1 MLTLSEYRILKA
13 VADLPRGQAF
23 GYVLG
28 LRAFASLP
36 PRKPSARY
44 RQGIAMRA
52 CAMANELCGNGFLMR
67 IRLPSHRGNVRGYYL
82 LTQDGEAALAA
93 WRKEDN

>member
-44 RQGIAMRA
+44 RQGISMRA
-52 CAMANELCGNGFLMR
+52 GAMAHKLCGRGFLMR
-67 IRLPSHRGNVRGYYL
+67 IGLPRHRGNVRGYYL
-82 LTQDGEAALAA
+82 LTKEGEAALAA
-93 WRKEDN
+93 WLKEDM

>member
-28 LRAFASLP
+28 ISALRPLKTG
-36 PRKPSARY
+36 KPSARY

-52 CAMANELCGNGFLMR
+52 CAMANKLCGKGFLIR
-67 IRLPSHRGNVRGYYL
+67 IGLPRHRGNVRGYYL
-82 LTQDGEAALAA
+82 LTPDGEAALAA
-93 WRKEDN
+93 WLKEDN

>member
-36 PRKPSARY
+36 RGRFPGRY

-52 CAMANELCGNGFLMR
+52 CAMANKLCGKGFLMR
-67 IRLPSHRGNVRGYYL
+67 IGLPRHRGNVRGYYL
-82 LTQDGEAALAA
+82 LTKDGEAALAA
-93 WRKEDN
+93 WLKEDM

>member
-1 MLTLSEYRILKA
+1 MTA
-13 VADLPRGQAF
+13 VAFLPRGQAF

-52 CAMANELCGNGFLMR
+52 CAMANKLCGKGFLMR
-67 IRLPSHRGNVRGYYL
+67 IGLPRHRGNVRGYYL
-82 LTQDGEAALAA
+82 LTKDGEAAREA
-93 WRKEDN
+93 WPKENN

>member
-36 PRKPSARY
+36 PRKPSSRY

-52 CAMANELCGNGFLMR
+52 CSMANKLCGKGFLMR
-67 IRLPSHRGNVRGYYL
+67 IGLPRHRGNVRGYYL
-82 LTQDGEAALAA
+82 LTQDGEAVLAA
-93 WRKEDN
+93 WLKEDN